1 MATIEDALKMFEGQ
15 AAVVS
20 AMDAAVQKTVQ
31 TFGKLGAAVGYAT
44 ARTAEML
51 GKLNKA
57 PQAVEDVKSAAS
69 DLKAPFDATAKSIAS
84 MAFAIDKK
92 IAPEGILRSITFS
105 VVWEIIGDDV
115 LFLLS
120 PVLDVVRLA
129 AYGVS
134 KAIGLLKDNIDLLE
148 PVVWGIILAISVF
161 ETAQWLLNTAI
172 DSCPIMWIIFGIIA
186 LIMLFVTFAEQVVG
200 AIWVVGAFFKN
211 LGQWIADVFIGLWN
225 SLKNILLWLE
235 NLGFSIQA
243 FIKNVGAWFGNL
255 GMGIWEVMKA
265 CASNVQTAFSNAW
278 IDIQIGFSDFLQTI
292 LNGIKKIIEGL
303 NKIPSVGKIS
313 TEGIT
318 NSIQNYAEKIADLE
332 AKKGEYQSISEAWQ
346 RGNTKNEYSSL
357 SDAWNTHKIDWAGG
371 WSEGFNTFDVFKP
384 GWASKAYSAGAKIGA
399 EIHDTVMGLFDLLDA
414 GNGDGDGDGDSL
426 RDSISQSLEGIYNNT
441 GNTAGNTAA
450 MSKNLDS
457 SGEDMKLMREMAE
470 REAINRFTTAEIKVD
485 MTGMTNRID
494 SGMDID
500 GVINRFVDGVTEAMY
515 MTAEGVHV
523 S

>member
-1 MATIEDALKMFEGQ
+1 
-15 AAVVS
+15 V
-20 AMDAAVQKTVQ
+20 
-31 TFGKLGAAVGYAT
+31 
-44 ARTAEML
+44 
-51 GKLNKA
+51 
-57 PQAVEDVKSAAS
+57 
-69 DLKAPFDATAKSIAS
+69 
-84 MAFAIDKK
+84 
-92 IAPEGILRSITFS
+92 RS
-105 VVWEIIGDDV
+105 
-115 LFLLS
+115 
-120 PVLDVVRLA
+120 
-129 AYGVS
+129 
-134 KAIGLLKDNIDLLE
+134 
-148 PVVWGIILAISVF
+148 
-161 ETAQWLLNTAI
+161 
-172 DSCPIMWIIFGIIA
+172 
-186 LIMLFVTFAEQVVG
+186 
-200 AIWVVGAFFKN
+200 FKN